1 MKKSNSTLKRIFFY
15 LKPYRLSVIASVAC
29 SALSAAAMLLFPIY
43 VGKLIDSL
51 IGVNQVDFNL
61 VTKYSLI
68 MAGIAV
74 ASALFVWLTDIVNN
88 HIIYNVVR
96 DVREDAM
103 EKLLTLPLSYIDSH
117 PFGDTVSRVIADV
130 DTFADG
136 LLLGFSQLFSGVV
149 TIFCTIGFMIS
160 LQAWIALVVIVLT
173 PLSILTS
180 KYFASK
186 THKRF
191 KEQAEISGEETAII
205 NEAFS
210 NHEIVKG
217 FSYDKKL
224 DVTFNEVNDRLE
236 VSSRFATF
244 FSALT
249 NPVTR
254 FINSIVYAAVVA
266 FGAYFCIKTKDSAT
280 PFTVGN
286 LSALLA
292 YANKY
297 TKPFNDI
304 SGVITE
310 MQNSF
315 ACANRV
321 FELIDQKPESDK
333 SDALQ
338 LNAPEGDIS
347 FDNVAFSYDKE
358 VELIKDLSLK
368 VKKGMRVAIVGPT
381 GCGKT
386 TLINLLMRFYDLDEG
401 GIYIDGVNT
410 VDYTRKSL
418 RLNFGMVLQ
427 ETWLK
432 QGTIKENIA
441 FGNPHASDEEIIN
454 ASKTSHAH
462 PFISRMENGYDTI
475 IGEDGGSLSSGQKQ
489 LLCISRVMLKMPPLL
504 ILDEATSSID
514 TRTEMKIQDAF
525 QELSRGKTT
534 FIVAHRLSTI
544 KDADLIL
551 VMNGGKII
559 ETGKH
564 QELLEQKGFYYQ
576 LWNSMD

>member
-1 MKKSNSTLKRIFFY
+1 MKKNNSTFKRILFY
-15 LKPYRLSVIASVAC
+15 LKPYRLQVVLSFIF
-29 SALSAAAMLLFPIY
+29 SALSAVLMLLFPIY

-51 IGVNQVDFNL
+51 IGVNQVDFSL
-61 VTKYSLI
+61 VLKYSII
-68 MAGIAV
+68 MASIAV
-74 ASALFVWLTDIVNN
+74 LSALFVLLTDMVNN

-96 DVREDAM
+96 DVREEAM
-103 EKLLTLPLSYIDSH
+103 KKLLTLPLSYIDSH

-136 LLLGFSQLFSGVV
+136 LLLGFSQLFSGIV
-149 TIFCTIGFMIS
+149 TIFCTIGFMVA

-173 PLSILTS
+173 PLSIFTS
-180 KYFASK
+180 KFIASR

-210 NHEIVKG
+210 NHELVKG

-224 DVTFNEVNDRLE
+224 DERFNEVNDRLE
-236 VSSRFATF
+236 VSARFATF
-244 FSALT
+244 YSALT

-266 FGAYFCIKTKDSAT
+266 FGAYFCIKTKDSVT

-321 FELIDQKPESDK
+321 FELIDQKSERDSVK
-333 SDALQ
+333 ALE
-338 LNAPEGDIS
+338 LKNPEGDIS
-347 FDNVAFSYDKE
+347 FENVAFSYDKE
-358 VELIKDLSLK
+358 VELIKNLSLS

-401 GIYIDGVNT
+401 GIFLDGVNT
-410 VDYTRKSL
+410 EEYTRKSL

-441 FGNPHASDEEIIN
+441 FGNPLATDEEIVN
-454 ASKTSHAH
+454 SAKTSHAH
-462 PFISRMENGYDTI
+462 SFISRMEKGYDTV

-534 FIVAHRLSTI
+534 FVVAHRLSTI

-551 VMNGGKII
+551 VMKGGRII

-564 QELLEQKGFYYQ
+564 KELLQKKGFYYE
-576 LWNSMD
+576 LWNSME